1 MHTTV
6 QGNSTSNAAL
16 WGGRIMSGL
25 VIAFMLLDGGVKLV
39 PLDVVI
45 STSEQMGIPGNL
57 ARPLGVIGLVCA
69 LLYAVPR
76 TSTVGAILLT
86 GYLGGAIASHL
97 RLGDPIFT
105 HTLFGFYLGLL
116 VWGGLYLRDSR
127 LRALIPLREP

>member
-1 MHTTV
+1 MQTTV
-6 QGNSTSNAAL
+6 QGISTSNAAL
-16 WGGRIMSGL
+16 CGGRIMSGL
-25 VIAFMLLDGGVKLV
+25 VIAFMLLDGGMKLV

-45 STSEQMGIPGNL
+45 LTSKPMGIPGGL
-57 ARPLGVIGLVCA
+57 ARPLGVIGLVCT

-76 TSTVGAILLT
+76 TSVVGAILLT

-97 RLGDPIFT
+97 RLGDPIFA
-105 HTLFGFYLGLL
+105 HILFGLYLGLL